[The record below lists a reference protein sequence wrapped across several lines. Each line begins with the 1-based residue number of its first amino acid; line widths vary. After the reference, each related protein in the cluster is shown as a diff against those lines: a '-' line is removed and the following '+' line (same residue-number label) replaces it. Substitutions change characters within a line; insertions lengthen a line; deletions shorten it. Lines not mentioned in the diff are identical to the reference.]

1 MIVSKGEQTMGYD
14 CYVTLQA
21 QIPSAA
27 LGQAVLD
34 RLEADEGWG
43 VFPVSEVGDDYLY
56 CQWEGRSLDEHDVYA
71 LLEPVALHHAIT
83 FEVAYSS
90 DYDSGLRFFV
100 GVDAQRLNTL
110 HQLDQAMGVL
120 QNLLAPPRQ
129 QLIRVLKP
137 WPQRVDLETLVNALS
152 QLLSE
157 AGGTPS

>member
-1 MIVSKGEQTMGYD
+1 MIVSKGEKTMGYD
-14 CYVTLQA
+14 CYLTVQA
-21 QIPSAA
+21 QISDSAT
-27 LGQAVLD
+27 GQAVLD
-34 RLEADEGWG
+34 VLEADEGWG
-43 VFPVSEVGDDYLY
+43 VFPVSEVGDDHLY
-56 CQWEGRSLDEHDVYA
+56 FQWEGRNRDEEGVYA
-71 LLEPVALHHAIT
+71 LLEPVALRHAIT

-120 QNLLAPPRQ
+120 QNLLAPSRQ
-129 QLIRVLKP
+129 QLIPVLKT
-137 WPQRVDLETLVNALS
+137 WPQRVDLETLVNALR